1 MKAFR
6 NLFISKRTRD
16 HFREVRS
23 GVVAAKLEREKIE
36 QEIAPEVKRQVVR
49 AHQVLARN
57 HFAENL
63 SKTFERR
70 VPREGH
76 A

>member
-6 NLFISKRTRD
+6 NFFISKSTRD
-16 HFREVRS
+16 RFREVRS

-36 QEIAPEVKRQVVR
+36 AEIAPEVKRQVIR
-49 AHQVLARN
+49 AHQVLAQN